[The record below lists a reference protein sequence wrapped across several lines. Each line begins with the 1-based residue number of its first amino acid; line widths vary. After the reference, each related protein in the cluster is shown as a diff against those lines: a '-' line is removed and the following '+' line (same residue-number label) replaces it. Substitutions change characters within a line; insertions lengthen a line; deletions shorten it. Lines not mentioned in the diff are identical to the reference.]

1 MASLQSPCKRLQRGL
16 KNYLGDKTMKTF
28 VLVISVLVMS
38 SQSLSAVLPADNF
51 NDNAMDSL
59 WTLYESNH
67 ASCQAVE
74 ANQRLEFR
82 ATGSPTSE
90 QTAGYVSNGWKL
102 SPDSN
107 FQLKITYHYSKVTWN
122 DGGLGISLSPD
133 ETLSPTGNYFQAGV
147 GCDEDVPYMGYNI
160 MVNGSPTEE
169 YGGARSSDDGTV
181 YISYDSPS
189 DTLRVSA
196 AGYSSG
202 DALYRAGLLKGNWG
216 GADVSVLLVGYSAG
230 VVVASGE
237 AYGDNFVVDQGTI
250 VTLPPS
256 APTSVAATDGAYT
269 DKVAITWTASSG
281 ATAYDV
287 YRNTS
292 NNSASSVQINVSD
305 VAGTSYDDTSA
316 VAGTTYWYWVKAKNA
331 GGASGFSAGDSGYR
345 LTVTATTFLPDFNG
359 DGKTDILWRNTAT
372 GSCLIQLM
380 NGTSTISRGTIGGD
394 LTWEVAGLGDFN
406 NDGKTD
412 ILWRKTT
419 TGSCLIQLMNGV
431 STMSRGTVGGDL
443 TWEPWG
449 PADFNGDNKADILW
463 RKTTTGSCL
472 IQLMNG
478 VSTISRGTVGG
489 DLTWEPWGLGD
500 FNHDHMMDI
509 LWCKTTT
516 GSCLI
521 QLMNGVSTISRG
533 TVGGDLTWEPCDIGD
548 FNYDN
553 KSDILWR
560 NTATGSCLIQL
571 MNGVSTISRGTVGG
585 DLTWNV
591 LISGDFNDDHMT
603 DILWRR
609 TTTGS
614 CLIQL
619 MNGTSTIS
627 RGTVGGDLTWE
638 VLNVGDFNG
647 DQKADIF
654 WRKEATGSCLIQLM
668 NGVSTIGRGTIGGDL
683 TWEVIAP

>member
-1 MASLQSPCKRLQRGL
+1 
-16 KNYLGDKTMKTF
+16 MKTF
-28 VLVISVLVMS
+28 VLVISVWA
-38 SQSLSAVLPADNF
+38 LSFQASFAAVLTDNF
-51 NDNAMDSL
+51 DDNSMSNQWAIGTFFYNCS
-59 WTLYESNH
+59 ESDF
-67 ASCQAVE
+67 ALSE
-74 ANQRLEFR
+74 TNQRLEYSASLPPVQSDDPDDWNCGYAFYYSNQWWLDVNQDFSFKISYHHPQT
-82 ATGSPTSE
+82 TGGAE
-90 QTAGYVSNGWKL
+90 ML
-102 SPDSN
+102 
-107 FQLKITYHYSKVTWN
+107 
-122 DGGLGISLSPD
+122 LGIAPSTVNVEDINMDIYLSAECWEGYKD
-133 ETLSPTGNYFQAGV
+133 YAFWNKDGEGYF
-147 GCDEDVPYMGYNI
+147 EDYI
-160 MVNGSPTEE
+160 ERTT
-169 YGGARSSDDGTV
+169 DDGTL
-181 YISYDSPS
+181 YISYDASADELYLSYTGYGQANAWQIVSGVLKGHWNGVPIYLGFGGCAY
-189 DTLRVSA
+189 DGTTVSA
-196 AGYSSG
+196 GS
-202 DALYRAGLLKGNWG
+202 LYLDDFVLDE
-216 GADVSVLLVGYSAG
+216 GAV
-230 VVVASGE
+230 
-237 AYGDNFVVDQGTI
+237 
-250 VTLPPS
+250 VTLFSPTGVS
-256 APTSVAATDGAYT
+256 ATGGAYT

-533 TVGGDLTWEPCDIGD
+533 TVGGDLTWGLCDIGD

-560 NTATGSCLIQL
+560 KETTGSCLIQL
-571 MNGVSTISRGTVGG
+571 MNGVSTISRGAIGG

-591 LISGDFNDDHMT
+591 EISGDFNDDHMT
-603 DILWRR
+603 DILWRK

-668 NGVSTIGRGTIGGDL
+668 NGTSTISRGTIGGDL
-683 TWEVIAP
+683 TWEPIAP